1 MNPEPEPL
9 QQDPAAASAPSD
21 AAASSGHVPV
31 PSSGP
36 SAQAASDP
44 DRPAGRTTRGP
55 SWLLLVGIALVV
67 MVLVRGLLV
76 QSFFVPSGS
85 MEPTIEP
92 GDRIL
97 VNKLAGGSSLERGDV
112 VVFDGTTTFA
122 AADRTPH
129 QDDGLIGRTL
139 ASAARLVGVEV
150 GEQDFVKRVVGLP
163 GDRVVCCDDTGRLTV
178 NGVAVT
184 EPYVYPGDKPS
195 ELTFDVTVPRGRLW
209 VMGDHRGD
217 SADSRA
223 HLGDPGGGTVSTDDV
238 IGRAVATYWPLS
250 RMGTFPAPSQLAR
263 IPRGSTR

>member
-9 QQDPAAASAPSD
+9 QQDPAAASASSD
-21 AAASSGHVPV
+21 AAASSGP
-31 PSSGP
+31 
-36 SAQAASDP
+36 AA
-44 DRPAGRTTRGP
+44 RGP

-67 MVLVRGLLV
+67 MVLVRGFLV

-97 VNKLAGGSSLERGDV
+97 VDKLVGGSSLQRGDV
-112 VVFDGTTTFA
+112 VVFDGTSTFA

-139 ASAARLVGVEV
+139 ASAARLVGVDV

-163 GDRVVCCDDTGRLTV
+163 GDRVVCCDDNGRLTV

-184 EPYVYPGDKPS
+184 EPYLYPGDKPS

-250 RMGTFPAPSQLAR
+250 RLGTFPAPSSLAR
-263 IPRGSTR
+263 IPRGSTQ

>member
-21 AAASSGHVPV
+21 AAASSGR
-31 PSSGP
+31 
-36 SAQAASDP
+36 AA
-44 DRPAGRTTRGP
+44 RGP

-67 MVLVRGLLV
+67 MVLVRGFLV

-97 VNKLAGGSSLERGDV
+97 VNKLVGGSSLQRGDV
-112 VVFDGTTTFA
+112 VVFDGTSTFA

-139 ASAARLVGVEV
+139 ASAARLVGVDV

-163 GDRVVCCDDTGRLTV
+163 GDRVVCCDDNGRLTV

-184 EPYVYPGDKPS
+184 EPYLYPGDKPS

-250 RMGTFPAPSQLAR
+250 RLGTFPAPSSLAR
-263 IPRGSTR
+263 VPRGSTR